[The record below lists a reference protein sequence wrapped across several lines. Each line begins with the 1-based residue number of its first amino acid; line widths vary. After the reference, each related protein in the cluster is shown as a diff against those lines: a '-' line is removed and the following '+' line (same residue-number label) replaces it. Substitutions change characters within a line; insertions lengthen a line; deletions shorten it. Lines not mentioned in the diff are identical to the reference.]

1 MTTTD
6 AGLTQV
12 EFRNCTNAWWCK
24 ITHTVVSWARK
35 WDFDAYRICPKAAC
49 KRPCGVS
56 SGNIGLIIIWVFIYI
71 HTLCM
76 RAVKAMARMRIWHA
90 GAFIAGLYDKYSN
103 LVSLP
108 NNMTFVPGKSVQKLT
123 RDTLDITQNLT
134 IQLIAHG
141 SWLIHA
147 IRTEIPQKKLTTRW
161 RHMWYN

>member
-1 MTTTD
+1 MGALLDFKLARDWALAYVCYTDENKIIFVWTILSTTMTTTD

-12 EFRNCTNAWWCK
+12 EFRNCTHAWWCK

-76 RAVKAMARMRIWHA
+76 RAVKAMARMRICAGTPEPSLLGYMISIQISWACPIIWH
-90 GAFIAGLYDKYSN
+90 LC
-103 LVSLP
+103 LVSQC
-108 NNMTFVPGKSVQKLT
+108 KSARET
-123 RDTLDITQNLT
+123 
-134 IQLIAHG
+134 H
-141 SWLIHA
+141 
-147 IRTEIPQKKLTTRW
+147 
-161 RHMWYN
+161 